1 MEFRSVKSIT
11 KLHQMELSTKFRFTD
26 QVDYAPAS
34 VVSKQ
39 ITKNDKGNITVFAF
53 DKGEGL
59 SEHTAPYDALVMLVD
74 GKAEIII
81 GGVSHIL
88 VQHENILMP
97 ANIPHALKAV
107 EAFKMVLV
115 MIKA

>member
-1 MEFRSVKSIT
+1 
-11 KLHQMELSTKFRFTD
+11 MELSKKFRFNE
-26 QVDYAPAS
+26 QVEIAPAS

-39 ITKNDKGNITVFAF
+39 IINNDKGNITLFAF

-88 VQHENILMP
+88 QENENILMP
-97 ANIPHALKAV
+97 ANIPHALKAI
-107 EAFKMVLV
+107 ESFKMVLV

>member
-1 MEFRSVKSIT
+1 
-11 KLHQMELSTKFRFTD
+11 MELSKKFRFNE
-26 QVDYAPAS
+26 QVEIAPVS

-39 ITKNDKGNITVFAF
+39 IIKNDKGNITLFAF

-59 SEHTAPYDALVMLVD
+59 SEHTAPYDALVMLVE

-81 GGVSHIL
+81 GGVSHML
-88 VQHENILMP
+88 EQNENILMP
-97 ANIPHALKAV
+97 ANIPHALMAI
-107 EAFKMVLV
+107 EPFKMVLV